1 LKYSTTDEELNYS
14 MTSIVEE
21 AEMVTGQQLS
31 LHNQKVPLLVTT
43 EFADFIGRMQR
54 SDSERFY

>member
-1 LKYSTTDEELNYS
+1 

-31 LHNQKVPLLVTT
+31 LDNQKVPLLVTT